1 MFCSLISH
9 HTGLKKAVQSYK
21 IFFVLQNYSHYS
33 HLQHFCVCAT
43 PAVKHSEAPSAHSS
57 QYIYNHLIAKLFS
70 VAEVFEFAVFAVVFV
85 GGLPEW
91 LRGVEQL
98 EQNVLQ
104 QIVELRVYAIRVGV
118 GVGDLLFVD

>member
-1 MFCSLISH
+1 MRFL
-9 HTGLKKAVQSYK
+9 L
-21 IFFVLQNYSHYS
+21 
-33 HLQHFCVCAT
+33 AT
-43 PAVKHSEAPSAHSS
+43 PAVKYSEAPSVLSS
-57 QYIYNHLIAKLFS
+57 QYIIAKSFAM
-70 VAEVFEFAVFAVVFV
+70 AEVFEFAVFAVVFV

-104 QIVELRVYAIRVGV
+104 QIVELRVYAIGVGV

>member
-1 MFCSLISH
+1 MRFL
-9 HTGLKKAVQSYK
+9 L
-21 IFFVLQNYSHYS
+21 
-33 HLQHFCVCAT
+33 AT
-43 PAVKHSEAPSAHSS
+43 PAVKYSEAHSALSS
-57 QYIYNHLIAKLFS
+57 QFIYNLRITKSFAM
-70 VAEVFEFAVFAVVFV
+70 AEVFEFAVFAVVFV

>member
-43 PAVKHSEAPSAHSS
+43 PAVKHSKAPSALSS
-57 QYIYNHLIAKLFS
+57 QYIIAKLFS
-70 VAEVFEFAVFAVVFV
+70 VAKVFEFAVFAVVFV

-98 EQNVLQ
+98 EQNFLQ
-104 QIVELRVYAIRVGV
+104 QIVELRVYAIGVGV